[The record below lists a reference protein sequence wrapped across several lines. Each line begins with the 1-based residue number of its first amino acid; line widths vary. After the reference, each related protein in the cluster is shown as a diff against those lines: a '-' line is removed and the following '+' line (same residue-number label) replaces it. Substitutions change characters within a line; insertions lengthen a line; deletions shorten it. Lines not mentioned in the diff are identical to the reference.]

1 MYLVRCHSYLM
12 VQLTGLLV
20 LAPVWQQ
27 EDVACQEHI
36 EGRPVV
42 EEYVQPPLLSD
53 GGLDSVHI
61 QPA

>member
-1 MYLVRCHSYLM
+1 M